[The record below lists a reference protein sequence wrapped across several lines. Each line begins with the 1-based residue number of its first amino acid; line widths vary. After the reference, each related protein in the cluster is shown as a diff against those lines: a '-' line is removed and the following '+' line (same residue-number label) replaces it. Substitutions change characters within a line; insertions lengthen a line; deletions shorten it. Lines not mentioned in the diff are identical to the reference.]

1 MSTEALKDFDIGGG
15 MDTPDL
21 DTSIAQVD
29 DNEIEISF
37 VDEPQTPEPVRRAQN
52 DPVETDPIETERQQ
66 WSQRDADRE
75 ADFAAREER
84 YGRALADAE
93 KRRVSTERESA
104 SVALDGVD
112 LRIRTAVEAIKA
124 AKAESDYSAE
134 VDFAQ
139 QLNDL
144 RQVRQQI
151 VQMQSQLPSEQVID
165 QQFDAW
171 KRENASQRRPTT
183 PANAGAVP
191 GNPLATEYMAKN
203 GWMSNPAHTQA
214 RDYLLKVDQQ
224 LASEGFD
231 PKSPSHF
238 EEMSRRVAA
247 RFPTVGVKMLDGRA
261 VGTSAPLAA
270 SRPTSPPVASA
281 RMTAAPVP
289 GQPQRRN
296 TVTLNDFD
304 RKMMRSMGL
313 DPGDKRVQQRFARE
327 KMARERT
334 EMR

>member
-1 MSTEALKDFDIGGG
+1 MSTETKDFDIGGG
-15 MDTPDL
+15 LDKPEL
-21 DTSIAQVD
+21 DTTIPQHD
-29 DNEIEISF
+29 DSEIEISF
-37 VDEPQTPEPVRRAQN
+37 VEDTATPEPAERRAQN
-52 DPVETDPIETERQQ
+52 DPVEPDAPDPIENERRG
-66 WSQRDADRE
+66 WSQRE
-75 ADFAAREER
+75 AEFAEREER
-84 YGRALADAE
+84 YSRALADSE
-93 KRRVSTERESA
+93 KRRVATERESA
-104 SVALDGVD
+104 TVALDGID

-124 AKAESDYSAE
+124 AKAEGDYSAE

-144 RQVRQQI
+144 RQVRQTV
-151 VQMQSQLPSEQVID
+151 VQMQSQLPSEAAIE

-171 KRENASQRRPTT
+171 KRENASKRPTQGGNS
-183 PANAGAVP
+183 AAVP

-203 GWMSNPAHTQA
+203 AWMSNPANTQA
-214 RDYLLKVDQQ
+214 RDYLLSVDQQ
-224 LASEGFD
+224 LVREGYD
-231 PKSPSHF
+231 PKSPAHF

-247 RFPTVGVKMLDGRA
+247 RHPTVGVKMLDGRA
-261 VGTSAPLAA
+261 VGPSAPLAA
-270 SRPTSPPVASA
+270 ARPTSPPVASA
-281 RMTAAPVP
+281 RQTVAPVP

-304 RKMMRSMGL
+304 RRMMRSMGL